1 MIEQPDDMPFRLEEA
16 TIDDL
21 HQAIRSGQTTLVDV
35 VNHYIER
42 VRAYN
47 GVASMLVTEHG
58 LPVADVP
65 GVVRGMAPI
74 RFPTETVK
82 ASSLL
87 PDLDK
92 YRGPPLECGRMETT
106 ASDPGVWQ

>member
-1 MIEQPDDMPFRLEEA
+1 MIEQPDDMLFRLEEA
-16 TIDDL
+16 TIEEL
-21 HQAIRSGQTTLVDV
+21 HQAIRSGQTTLVGI
-35 VNHYIER
+35 VNHHIER

-65 GVVRGMAPI
+65 GAIRGMAPI

-92 YRGPPLECGRMETT
+92 YRGFLLEFGCMETIV
-106 ASDPGVWQ
+106 SDPNI